1 MNFMGE
7 SEGLDPDDLAHLL
20 SGDWEDVAT
29 EEQPLS
35 DWLLSE
41 AEVVLTL
48 YVPPVLI
55 LLGLLCSIVVLLPAI
70 RLAFCSAACPLH
82 IYTVLVVLLHT
93 ILLTGGYG
101 LLWADMYFTGSKWLR
116 KMRAE
121 SEAYCLVTHYFQNFF
136 VGLDRWLL
144 VAFTG
149 ECLTLARHPERTF
162 RLRRNHVLDVVI
174 IVLATMAG
182 VNMHHFWTNEIEVYE
197 HTPTLQHRVCRLRV
211 RHLNGDEGSEL
222 YGMIIRHISLLV
234 VDLLPSLAL
243 LAIFALAI
251 RMKCRQCS
259 VTRCCSRKHTTNNN
273 RRQSL
278 NHEHRCRPG
287 SESLLAGARTAVH
300 PSTIMVTVHAH
311 EAARLSGEEER
322 EAWKRRAAHF
332 VLDNDSYDDMARGV
346 GPALGLAYVVCVVP
360 NLLLVQP
367 IDRLIMQRL
376 ESTDQSVWTLI
387 MSLADTLHAAYLT
400 LPPIILLVNCR
411 RYRSEITQVIRK
423 RLLVCC

>member
-1 MNFMGE
+1 MNFVGE
-7 SEGLDPDDLAHLL
+7 SEGLDPDELAILL
-20 SGDWEDVAT
+20 SGDWEDAIT

-41 AEVVLTL
+41 VEVVLTL
-48 YVPPVLI
+48 HVPPVLI
-55 LLGLLCSIVVLLPAI
+55 LLGLLCSVTVLLPAI
-70 RLAFCSAACPLH
+70 RLAFCSVACPLH
-82 IYTVLVVLLHT
+82 IYAALVVLLHT

-116 KMRAE
+116 KMRSE
-121 SEAYCLVTHYFQNFF
+121 SEAHCLVTHYVENFF

-149 ECLTLARHPERTF
+149 ECLILARHPERTF
-162 RLRRNHVLDVVI
+162 HLRRDHVLDVVI
-174 IVLATMAG
+174 IVLTTMAG
-182 VNMHHFWTNEIEVYE
+182 ANMHHFWTNELEIYE
-197 HTPTLQHRVCRLRV
+197 HTPTLQRRVCRLRV
-211 RHLNGDEGSEL
+211 RHLNGDDGSEW

-234 VDLLPSLAL
+234 VDVLPSLAL

-251 RMKCRQCS
+251 RIKCRQCS
-259 VTRCCSRKHTTNNN
+259 VTRCCSRKHTTNN

-287 SESLLAGARTAVH
+287 SKSLLAGVRTAVN
-300 PSTIMVTVHAH
+300 PSTSIVTVDAH

-322 EAWKRRAAHF
+322 EAWKRRAAYF
-332 VLDNDSYDDMARGV
+332 MLDSDSYDDMARGV

-387 MSLADTLHAAYLT
+387 LSLAGTLNAAYLT
-400 LPPIILLVNCR
+400 LPPIVLLVNCR
-411 RYRSEITQVIRK
+411 RYRSEIAQVIRK
-423 RLLVCC
+423 RLFVCC